1 MEICINEI
9 FENSKYEIPKN
20 YEPLRKLGKGGFGR
34 VIEVLEKSTKQKYAM
49 KIIKKDS
56 KKIYKYDTVKDE
68 VNILKNLS
76 HPNIIK
82 YYNFE
87 ESVSKLYIIMELA
100 EGESLFEWI
109 SNKYRNN
116 NNKINF
122 TNNNQIID
130 ESKIYIIIKQLLLA
144 IDYLHLHNICHR
156 DIKPQNILLSK
167 KGEINNIK
175 LIDFGLSV
183 KNFQNIGENKICGTW
198 AYMSPEMLFNHK
210 YYKPIDLWGVG
221 IIMYELLNNGQHP
234 FYKAGMTKKELLKNI
249 KNKNIQYINNISPLA
264 NNLLQQLLQK
274 DLSLRITSSLA
285 LKHPWITRNESDPIP
300 LNLYEEVNK
309 IVIKNKMIN
318 LLLISSFMSYMSK
331 KWSKYKIMNS
341 IKHAKSNKYN
351 NNFFRHKNFRQK
363 LIYNLDLNTKYPAY
377 YKSISSQHI
386 TKYKILSNLKQ
397 FSHNIMEIN
406 KNGNSENI
414 SINFR
419 NKIKMRENDP
429 YISRNKN
436 NILPKI
442 QINRTADKK
451 LSKSNN
457 YTLEKFNS
465 LQFRLEECKKKLFRN
480 NSNWSK
486 RHSEFNSYLK
496 NSKPNIRYLK

>member
-156 DIKPQNILLSK
+156 DIKPQNI
-167 KGEINNIK
+167 
-175 LIDFGLSV
+175 
-183 KNFQNIGENKICGTW
+183 
-198 AYMSPEMLFNHK
+198 
-210 YYKPIDLWGVG
+210 
-221 IIMYELLNNGQHP
+221 
-234 FYKAGMTKKELLKNI
+234 
-249 KNKNIQYINNISPLA
+249 
-264 NNLLQQLLQK
+264 
-274 DLSLRITSSLA
+274 
-285 LKHPWITRNESDPIP
+285 
-300 LNLYEEVNK
+300 
-309 IVIKNKMIN
+309 
-318 LLLISSFMSYMSK
+318 
-331 KWSKYKIMNS
+331 
-341 IKHAKSNKYN
+341 
-351 NNFFRHKNFRQK
+351 
-363 LIYNLDLNTKYPAY
+363 
-377 YKSISSQHI
+377 
-386 TKYKILSNLKQ
+386 
-397 FSHNIMEIN
+397 
-406 KNGNSENI
+406 
-414 SINFR
+414 
-419 NKIKMRENDP
+419 
-429 YISRNKN
+429 
-436 NILPKI
+436 
-442 QINRTADKK
+442 
-451 LSKSNN
+451 
-457 YTLEKFNS
+457 
-465 LQFRLEECKKKLFRN
+465 
-480 NSNWSK
+480 
-486 RHSEFNSYLK
+486 
-496 NSKPNIRYLK
+496 

>member
-20 YEPLRKLGKGGFGR
+20 YEALRKLGKGGFGR

-49 KIIKKDS
+49 KIINKDS

-144 IDYLHLHNICHR
+144 IQYLHLHNICHR

-183 KNFQNIGENKICGTW
+183 KNFQNIGEN
-198 AYMSPEMLFNHK
+198 
-210 YYKPIDLWGVG
+210 
-221 IIMYELLNNGQHP
+221 
-234 FYKAGMTKKELLKNI
+234 
-249 KNKNIQYINNISPLA
+249 
-264 NNLLQQLLQK
+264 
-274 DLSLRITSSLA
+274 
-285 LKHPWITRNESDPIP
+285 
-300 LNLYEEVNK
+300 
-309 IVIKNKMIN
+309 
-318 LLLISSFMSYMSK
+318 
-331 KWSKYKIMNS
+331 
-341 IKHAKSNKYN
+341 
-351 NNFFRHKNFRQK
+351 
-363 LIYNLDLNTKYPAY
+363 
-377 YKSISSQHI
+377 
-386 TKYKILSNLKQ
+386 ILC
-397 FSHNIMEIN
+397 
-406 KNGNSENI
+406 
-414 SINFR
+414 R
-419 NKIKMRENDP
+419 V
-429 YISRNKN
+429 Y
-436 NILPKI
+436 
-442 QINRTADKK
+442 
-451 LSKSNN
+451 
-457 YTLEKFNS
+457 
-465 LQFRLEECKKKLFRN
+465 
-480 NSNWSK
+480 W
-486 RHSEFNSYLK
+486 
-496 NSKPNIRYLK
+496 